1 VRLEGKVALISGSTR
16 GIGRS
21 IAQQFA
27 AEGAKVAVTGRTKER
42 GAKVV
47 DLIRGAGGEAEF
59 FELDVSDENSVRATT
74 EAVAERF
81 GSITTLVNNAAPT
94 VEVGTSIKPLTEVSN
109 EEWNYILTATLT
121 GPVFWACKYGIP
133 HLRAAG
139 GGAIVNISSGQSVI
153 GLGGFSAY
161 SAAKGGMNSLT
172 RSIAAEEAEHNIRCN
187 AIVVGRVVAKGDIG
201 AGMVPGHL
209 TRYGEPNDIAYAA
222 LYLASDESAFVTGS
236 ILTADGGFTIN
247 GGRTG

>member
-1 VRLEGKVALISGSTR
+1 VRLEGKVALVSGSTR

-21 IAQQFA
+21 IAQMFA
-27 AEGAKVAVTGRTKER
+27 SEGAKVAVTGRTKER
-42 GAKVV
+42 GLKVV
-47 DLIRGAGGEAEF
+47 NLIRDAGGDAEF
-59 FELDVSDENSVRATT
+59 FELDVSSEDSVKSVTD
-74 EAVAERF
+74 AVAGRF
-81 GSITTLVNNAAPT
+81 GSLTTLINNAAPT
-94 VEVGTSIKPLTEVSN
+94 VEVGSSIKPLPEVTT
-109 EEWNYILTATLT
+109 EEWSYVLTATLT

-139 GGAIVNISSGQSVI
+139 GGTIVNISSGQSVI

-187 AIVVGRVVAKGDIG
+187 AIVVGRVVAKGDMG
-201 AGMVPGHL
+201 AGLVGGHL
-209 TRYGEPNDIAYAA
+209 TRYGVPNDVAYAA
-222 LYLASDESAFVTGS
+222 TYLASDESAFVTGS

-247 GGRTG
+247 GGRAD